1 MSSTQETTAAAEDK
15 VATIFKATL
24 PSINYVFKNGKPA
37 IFIEGKFITA
47 VPAEVAELKDEIAAG
62 HPHIYIDAKE
72 AEIAASAIDP
82 MAGLRAQIEAE
93 LMAKMAAA
101 TDPSNDMGKTEQ
113 EALKPASS
121 TDIAV
126 AAVGGSGTGLAAR
139 LMSLGIANKA
149 AGPAA

>member
-1 MSSTQETTAAAEDK
+1 MSEETNVAEAEV

-37 IFIEGKFITA
+37 IFVSGKFITS
-47 VPAEVAELKDEIAAG
+47 VPAEVAELKAEIEAG

-72 AEIAASAIDP
+72 AEIAAAAIDP

-93 LMAKMAAA
+93 IMAKMAAA
-101 TDPSNDMGKTEQ
+101 TNPENDMGNTED
-113 EALKPASS
+113 EKLKPASS
-121 TDIAV
+121 TDIAS

-139 LMSLGIANKA
+139 LMSVNATLKT
-149 AGPAA
+149 PAA